1 MGMMDDLQKRLEK
14 FGKDVERSVTGKKK
28 PKGGHTLGGA
38 ADSALEHAFD
48 ASRPLGMTLTK
59 ADDGR
64 AEVTGVARQGQAESK
79 AVRTGDVVAALDGAA
94 TDYDGFV
101 AGVAAARSTGARMR
115 VRFAR
120 PLPRGAAKKAAPLS
134 SEQRDARRDAMARA
148 AEKRGQPAPRKKKA
162 ADAPKSPTVFED
174 GPRSAETQAAWE
186 RARRGDDRT
195 RRDMGYDPFQAV
207 SSAGTLEHERA
218 ALRPQPEPFA
228 GGGRRLDGQA
238 ACPEAEVACEAL
250 ELCVDKAAAL
260 TCAETVLK
268 LLGNA
273 AKGDAKFRR
282 VRLGNK
288 AVQER
293 ILAVDGGLEALCAAG
308 FELAEDGDETV
319 LLLKDGFDAAR
330 LDAATKTVAAA
341 KARLAR

>member
-134 SEQRDARRDAMARA
+134 NEQRLSLIHIS
-148 AEKRGQPAPRKKKA
+148 E
-162 ADAPKSPTVFED
+162 PT
-174 GPRSAETQAAWE
+174 
-186 RARRGDDRT
+186 
-195 RRDMGYDPFQAV
+195 
-207 SSAGTLEHERA
+207 
-218 ALRPQPEPFA
+218 RPY
-228 GGGRRLDGQA
+228 
-238 ACPEAEVACEAL
+238 
-250 ELCVDKAAAL
+250 
-260 TCAETVLK
+260 
-268 LLGNA
+268 
-273 AKGDAKFRR
+273 
-282 VRLGNK
+282 
-288 AVQER
+288 
-293 ILAVDGGLEALCAAG
+293 
-308 FELAEDGDETV
+308 
-319 LLLKDGFDAAR
+319 
-330 LDAATKTVAAA
+330 
-341 KARLAR
+341 

>member
-38 ADSALEHAFD
+38 ADSAPEHAFD

-64 AEVTGVARQGQAESK
+64 AEVTGVAQQGQAESK
-79 AVRTGDVVAALDGAA
+79 AVRIGDVVAALDGAA

-134 SEQRDARRDAMARA
+134 NEQRDARRDAMARA

-186 RARRGDDRT
+186 RAQRGDVARSTKGPRCT
-195 RRDMGYDPFQAV
+195 RWLML
-207 SSAGTLEHERA
+207 GTLYRS
-218 ALRPQPEPFA
+218 
-228 GGGRRLDGQA
+228 GGGTMSSRRSASVAWRSPNRSWMHPRYSACADVHTA
-238 ACPEAEVACEAL
+238 A
-250 ELCVDKAAAL
+250 
-260 TCAETVLK
+260 
-268 LLGNA
+268 
-273 AKGDAKFRR
+273 
-282 VRLGNK
+282 
-288 AVQER
+288 Q
-293 ILAVDGGLEALCAAG
+293 
-308 FELAEDGDETV
+308 
-319 LLLKDGFDAAR
+319 
-330 LDAATKTVAAA
+330 
-341 KARLAR
+341 